1 MEGRPSTF
9 GGRFRE
15 GAGASGGR
23 GDARA
28 RDDATRGSRRRD
40 ARIETTRREDARG
53 PNAPTARRAGT
64 SGGDDVASEEEGCTH
79 RGQRTRQTHVQRAAA
94 QTRQRDE
101 RPRREEL
108 VDAGRHRAGARRARG
123 AYCTFTKVSHSPGIL
138 TTVTYP
144 IHSRHPSRLAPS
156 RLAPSRPAPSRP
168 AVTHTILLSLRPSAL
183 AVASVPAALR
193 AKSDS
198 TRCDGGCPTPV
209 SAGGAHAGAETG
221 ADVCRMNPR
230 RLRAVSA
237 RLRATRASTRSSSD
251 DDAPSDSE
259 STIPNPEP
267 RTSTTSPRIIA
278 RALLD
283 RRDAP
288 PPRIS
293 IVSIARIAALK
304 VSRSGG
310 RRADRD
316 ARERDA
322 NDDDFAECRLRV
334 DGRAD
339 RDPPETRGTMS
350 ALGSPRGSSASSARG
365 SRAFRDGS
373 RAFRDGSRARDDD
386 RDDHGDDHDSSPGD
400 AVASRSSHA
409 GVAGSRSSRGR

>member
-1 MEGRPSTF
+1 MHAPRAADEADARPTRGCTDTPARRAPTPRRAGRRGTTSR
-9 GGRFRE
+9 GGE
-15 GAGASGGR
+15 
-23 GDARA
+23 ARA
-28 RDDATRGSRRRD
+28 RS
-40 ARIETTRREDARG
+40 ILYLH
-53 PNAPTARRAGT
+53 
-64 SGGDDVASEEEGCTH
+64 EGITLAWN
-79 RGQRTRQTHVQRAAA
+79 TNN
-94 QTRQRDE
+94 
-101 RPRREEL
+101 
-108 VDAGRHRAGARRARG
+108 
-123 AYCTFTKVSHSPGIL
+123 SHIS
-138 TTVTYP
+138 YD

-156 RLAPSRPAPSRP
+156 RLAPSRLAPSRLAPSRLAPSRP

-183 AVASVPAALR
+183 AVVSVPAALR

-251 DDAPSDSE
+251 DDAPSESE

-334 DGRAD
+334 DGRD

-386 RDDHGDDHDSSPGD
+386 GDDDGDDHDSSPGD
-400 AVASRSSHA
+400 AVASPSSHA